1 MESNKELINLTSLLD
16 FSNKLTQNLSEE
28 FIINSTLLT
37 IIGKL
42 GICGISA
49 TKFVNNKLSKV
60 FRKGMCNCETS
71 IKESIIIDSEFEY
84 KFELGKKIVPSE
96 ISTTEVQYVKLILS
110 IANTALEN
118 YYNFNNLQIQKI
130 KAEKKSHLLETLFE
144 ISRSFS
150 GYTSEEKI
158 LKALAFNIMG
168 QLMTNKFAVVKNNTD
183 MEIVLNQLGVSDNE
197 LTTLIPQLDKIILD
211 SDLDENYKSFIKI
224 VAPMTI
230 FGKTEGYILIGPK
243 MKGDYDEQDY
253 RFVSSLATTTIS
265 ALENERLIQEEI
277 EKKRFETEIGLASEI
292 QKRLLPKNSLETESF
307 SFYGMTLPSSEVGG
321 DYFDYVKITE
331 NKYLFIIADV
341 TGKGM
346 PAALIMSNIQ
356 AAIQSLAPI
365 VKDLKELV
373 NTINKIVYKNTSKD
387 MFITAFFCTLDTEK
401 NELEYINA
409 GHFYP
414 LLSNGKELKELK
426 KGGVILGFLPS
437 PQIYESE
444 ILKFEDSLYLYT
456 DGFNEAVDDN
466 GNELGMEGVKSIV
479 SKAAKYD
486 AKNATEFILKETQ
499 KYSNKHNLTDDISIV
514 VLKNK
519 KVNPM

>member
-16 FSNKLTQNLSEE
+16 FSNKLTQNLSEK

-42 GICGISA
+42 GICGVRV
-49 TKFVNNKLSKV
+49 TKYIQNTELKV
-60 FRKGMCNCETS
+60 YKKGTFNCETS
-71 IKESIIIDSEFEY
+71 IMESIIIDGTFEY
-84 KFELGKKIVPSE
+84 KFELGKKLVNTPISDTE
-96 ISTTEVQYVKLILS
+96 IQYVKLILS
-110 IANTALEN
+110 IVTTALEN
-118 YYNFNNLQIQKI
+118 YYNFNNLQIQKN

-150 GYTSEEKI
+150 DYTSEEKI

-168 QLMTNKFAVVKNNTD
+168 QLITNKFAVLKKNSQ
-183 MEIVLNQLGVSDNE
+183 MEIVINQLGLSNDE
-197 LTTLIPQLDKIILD
+197 LSEIITKIDDIKVDTDLVGNYKDTIKII
-211 SDLDENYKSFIKI
+211 
-224 VAPMTI
+224 APMTI
-230 FGKTEGYILIGPK
+230 FGKTEGYLLIGPK
-243 MKGDYDEQDY
+243 MIGKYDEQDY
-253 RFVSSLATTTIS
+253 QFVSSLATTTIS

-277 EKKRFETEIGLASEI
+277 EKKRFETEIGLASDI
-292 QKRLLPKNSLETESF
+292 QKRLLPKNSLETDSF

-321 DYFDYVKITE
+321 DYFDYVKVSD
-331 NKYLFIIADV
+331 NKYLFVIADV

-365 VKDLKELV
+365 EKDLKALV
-373 NTINKIVYKNTSKD
+373 NTVNKIVYKNTSKD
-387 MFITAFFCTLDTEK
+387 MFITAFFCLLDTKK

-414 LLSNGKELKELK
+414 LLSNGFELKELK

-437 PQIYESE
+437 PQSYESE
-444 ILKFEDSLYLYT
+444 ILKFEDTLYMYT
-456 DGFNEAVDDN
+456 DGFNEATDEF

-479 SKAAKYD
+479 SKTTKL
-486 AKNATEFILKETQ
+486 KSKQATEFILKETQ
-499 KYSNKHNLTDDISIV
+499 KYSNRTHLTDDISIV
-514 VLKNK
+514 VLKRK
-519 KVNPM
+519 K